1 MLTERG
7 YDMQLR
13 NKRGETALHH
23 TILRANYNWAVVLT
37 SEGIDVN
44 VPDLR
49 RNETAL
55 HWAAQLR
62 KEEGSRELVKLLLSS
77 GANVML
83 EGLGELDLI

>member
-1 MLTERG
+1 MH
-7 YDMQLR
+7 LR

-23 TILRANYNWAVVLT
+23 AILRANYNWAVVLT

-44 VPDLR
+44 VADLR

-62 KEEGSRELVKLLLSS
+62 KEEGCREMVKLLLSS
-77 GANVML
+77 GANVTL
-83 EGLGELDLI
+83 EGLGEWEIMCGS